1 MCQAAVRGFFFKAVG
16 ARSGTHQGCADGV
29 HDRHAG
35 VDVGDELALALARV
49 RALAQEHDLGLLL
62 NRRGGREDGRRRSTD
77 DLGGRKRAGHFVRER
92 RETRRRRVSGG
103 VGWCESMKTHD
114 HLPVGHLHESRHGIP
129 PGIPVLLVRRSL
141 GFQLCRSRAMV
152 FELSTARSRLCLSDR
167 GRLHFSCL
175 PRRPRVDRQARA
187 HSPPRAGYPTRRDL
201 TSGPSVAV
209 YVAR

>member
-29 HDRHAG
+29 HDRHAC
-35 VDVGDELALALARV
+35 VDVGDELAFALARV

-141 GFQLCRSRAMV
+141 GSNCADLARWFSNFQLLGAV
-152 FELSTARSRLCLSDR
+152 FACPTEVGCIFRVFLVVLASTDRPALTRLR
-167 GRLHFSCL
+167 
-175 PRRPRVDRQARA
+175 ARA
-187 HSPPRAGYPTRRDL
+187 TPRGAI
-201 TSGPSVAV
+201 
-209 YVAR
+209 

>member
-29 HDRHAG
+29 HDRHAC

-62 NRRGGREDGRRRSTD
+62 NRRGGRGGGRRRSTD

-92 RETRRRRVSGG
+92 WETRRRRVSGG
-103 VGWCESMKTHD
+103 AGWCESMKTHD

-129 PGIPVLLVRRSL
+129 PGIPVLLSGDRLAPTTVPISRD
-141 GFQLCRSRAMV
+141 GFRT
-152 FELSTARSRLCLSDR
+152 STARSRLCACPTEVGCIFRVFLVVLASTDR
-167 GRLHFSCL
+167 PALTRL
-175 PRRPRVDRQARA
+175 RARA
-187 HSPPRAGYPTRRDL
+187 F
-201 TSGPSVAV
+201 
-209 YVAR
+209 ARGAI